1 MERHYQ
7 GTTLRVTAIQSPTTV
22 SPQLSTEPWGYADT
36 IIGELPIYYAQLGEY
51 RFFTVYINNEYI
63 VAASEIEL
71 VHILNPNCIYSLKTQ
86 TNVSNVQEYTG
97 KWE

>member
-1 MERHYQ
+1 MERQHWRTLPRVA
-7 GTTLRVTAIQSPTTV
+7 TTAT
-22 SPQLSTEPWGYADT
+22 QLSTEPWGYADT
-36 IIGELPIYYAQLGEY
+36 IIGEIPIYYAQLGEY
-51 RFFTVYINNEYI
+51 NFFTVYINNEYI

-71 VHILNPNCIYSLKTQ
+71 INILNPDCIYSLKTR